1 MSPEIHDTREALT
14 DRQAEV
20 LAFIAA
26 NIGMYGPTV
35 RQIAAAIRVNN
46 VTGVVGH
53 LKALERK
60 GYIKRHPG
68 IARGIEVLHGN

>member
-1 MSPEIHDTREALT
+1 MTEIATRQPLT

-26 NIGMYGPTV
+26 NIGCYGPSIREIARHLQV
-35 RQIAAAIRVNN
+35 RN

-53 LKALERK
+53 LEALERK
-60 GYIKRHPG
+60 GYIRRTPNV
-68 IARGIEVLHGN
+68 ARGIEVLCDR